1 MPGRPVPTM
10 CVGVGAPP
18 YCFVLAV
25 GFCGRFNISLRF
37 MAHLLRKYV
46 IAPTGVQEN
55 SFVCANPK
63 DRANNVTAG
72 CKHTPL
78 RSVASLLRKHCP
90 RPTNVDQYSAC
101 SQNIVRTTM
110 PCGVWN
116 LGRCL
121 PPKSSLTNKTPSERV
136 LLNTSSSEGDIIHF
150 CVSSGYEIS
159 PF

>member
-1 MPGRPVPTM
+1 
-10 CVGVGAPP
+10 
-18 YCFVLAV
+18 
-25 GFCGRFNISLRF
+25 

-90 RPTNVDQYSAC
+90 RPTNVIYMQCISVAVCFPVSRYPQKYQKPSKESA
-101 SQNIVRTTM
+101 
-110 PCGVWN
+110 
-116 LGRCL
+116 
-121 PPKSSLTNKTPSERV
+121 PPTVFLFFKIDPEGSITGPV
-136 LLNTSSSEGDIIHF
+136 L
-150 CVSSGYEIS
+150 
-159 PF
+159 